1 MSFREE
7 LAALVAEHLQG
18 IPEGKGLKNARYAV
32 EDALRAE
39 ADRQALLQDVEQ
51 LNADG
56 FEFFQL
62 ETDVLNPKPDGRKA
76 SAFRRQQLW
85 DQGAVF
91 VGRGEEIGRISPR
104 DHGAKNVVWIDGVPA
119 NIAEEIYQNSR
130 KLTMAEAIEQHDRQK
145 AVFQAAH
152 DEFCR
157 KLEEKAEAEE
167 KEERERQEALDI
179 LERMK
184 KE

>member
-7 LAALVAEHLQG
+7 LAALVAGRLQG
-18 IPEGKGLKNARYAV
+18 IPGGKGLNNARDAV

-39 ADRQALLQDVEQ
+39 ADRLVWLWCVEQ
-51 LNADG
+51 LNAEG

-62 ETDVLNPKPDGRKA
+62 TADVLNPKPDRRKA
-76 SAFRRQQLW
+76 SAFQRQQLW
-85 DQGAVF
+85 EQGAVF

-104 DHGAKNVVWIDGVPA
+104 DNRSETYVGTGSVPA
-119 NIAEEIYQNSR
+119 NIAEAIYKNSR

-152 DEFCR
+152 EEFCR
-157 KLEEKAEAEE
+157 KLEEKEEAEE